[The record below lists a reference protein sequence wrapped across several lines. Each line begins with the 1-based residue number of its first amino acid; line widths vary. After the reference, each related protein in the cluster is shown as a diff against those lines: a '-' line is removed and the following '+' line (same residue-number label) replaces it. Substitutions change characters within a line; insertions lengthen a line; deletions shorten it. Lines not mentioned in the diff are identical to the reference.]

1 MSADLACIE
10 AVQGAGGEV
19 RLLPLR
25 LPHAEEDAI
34 EMVLQAVLPFDGLL
48 LAGSD
53 SDVDPRLY
61 GQVPHPQTARPEPL
75 IDWWAMLMALVARE
89 TLTPLFGICGGAERL
104 NVAFGGTLYQHIAGH
119 RAGEITADNWMIK
132 ALELD
137 PEKLAVCIRG
147 GTLSVSGDYLP
158 DGKLGEDISCMHH
171 QAPDILAPGLL
182 VWGKS
187 GSIVEG
193 FGYAGPRPW
202 FALAT
207 LFHAEVMARHQNP
220 LSHTLFESFLL
231 ACRAYAASLRDE
243 LKSTRMRDR
252 MLRRLYADPL
262 VQRFLQG
269 PLVLEMEEACSP
281 E

>member
-1 MSADLACIE
+1 
-10 AVQGAGGEV
+10 V
-19 RLLPLR
+19 
-25 LPHAEEDAI
+25 
-34 EMVLQAVLPFDGLL
+34 
-48 LAGSD
+48 
-53 SDVDPRLY
+53 
-61 GQVPHPQTARPEPL
+61 
-75 IDWWAMLMALVARE
+75 AL
-89 TLTPLFGICGGAERL
+89 
-104 NVAFGGTLYQHIAGH
+104 GGTLHQHIASH
-119 RAGEITADNWMIK
+119 RADEITADNWMIN

-137 PEKLAVCIRG
+137 PEKLALCIPG
-147 GTLSVSGDYLP
+147 GNLSMSGDYLP
-158 DGKLGEDISCMHH
+158 DGKLGEDVCCMHH

-182 VWGKS
+182 AWGRS

-202 FALAT
+202 FMQAT
-207 LFHAEVMARHQNP
+207 LFHPEAITMHQNP
-220 LSHTLFESFLL
+220 LSQALFESFLL